1 MRWDGAQ
8 EQTVTGLTV
17 DGYADPA
24 AWIMPVPQRATVR
37 LGDPEPFD
45 QLAGAAPPSTA
56 PPGSPPVILAHS
68 PYAPLHTWCE
78 RPYGAGPDSVR
89 AATRIAPF
97 AEAGPLGTDYRLP
110 DKRRA
115 DVG

>member
-1 MRWDGAQ
+1 MCWNGAR

-17 DGYADPA
+17 DGYAERA
-24 AWIMPVPQRATVR
+24 AWIMPVPHRATVR
-37 LGDPEPFD
+37 LGDPELVD
-45 QLAGAAPPSTA
+45 QLAAATSPPTA
-56 PPGSPPVILAHS
+56 PPRSPPVNLAHS

-97 AEAGPLGTDYRLP
+97 AEAGPLGTDYCLP